1 MKNISRSLVVIVGVA
16 ALAIGGTIA
25 YFSHTETSMG
35 NTFATGTINFN
46 VDGGSWGEN
55 GVIHI
60 QDMKPGYTDYKKF
73 TINNTGSNPANVW
86 KKLSDMVTTKQ
97 TGTPTDLSNQI
108 VYDLSVK
115 VYRQIDTQ
123 PYWWDTIYTD
133 SDNKTLADIYGNLSS
148 EDKGVLLG
156 MIPAGG
162 KMEVTQSYHM
172 KELAGNDYQGEV
184 MTFNMSLFGEQLKN
198 TVTMVQKNNPD
209 PSDIMQETAG
219 TIYATLKY
227 NARDDQFKY
236 DLDVKGL
243 SASQNYVVVS
253 GANPWNGSD
262 TVQLAAFTTDASGNY
277 SAPGVVIDIDQDLT
291 NAKIW
296 VILASDW
303 DNGTK
308 HMTHWN
314 PGYYLFETALIDYT
328 DPIK

>member
-25 YFSHTETSMG
+25 YFSHTETSTR
-35 NTFATGTINFN
+35 NTLMTGTIDFD
-46 VDGGSWGEN
+46 VDGKSWDN
-55 GVIHI
+55 AQVVDI
-60 QDMKPGYTDYKKF
+60 QDMKPGYTDYSNF
-73 TINNTGSNPANVW
+73 TINNTGTNPANVW
-86 KKLSDMVTTKQ
+86 KKLSDMVTTG
-97 TGTPTDLSNQI
+97 GTESPDLSSVI
-108 VYDLSVK
+108 IYDLSVK
-115 VYRQIDTQ
+115 VYQQEDAQ

-133 SDNKTLADIYGNLSS
+133 SDNKTLKDVYDGIADP
-148 EDKGVLLG
+148 GVLLG

-162 KMEVTQSYHM
+162 KMEVVQSYHM
-172 KELAGNDYQGEV
+172 NENANNNYQGAT
-184 MTFNMSLFGEQLKN
+184 MTFNMSLYGEQLIN

-227 NARDDQFKY
+227 KARDDQFKY

-243 SASQNYVVVS
+243 TSSQNYVLVS
-253 GANPWNGSD
+253 GTNPWNGSD

-277 SAPGVVIDIDQDLT
+277 SAPGVVMDINQDLT

-308 HMTHWN
+308 HMIGWH
-314 PGYYLFETALIDYT
+314 PSSYLFETALIDYE
-328 DPIK
+328 DPIH